1 MQNRFQALQNLEEEA
16 IDPGTEINR
25 GWEGVASVYRESSE
39 ECLGFRQRGKRKEHM
54 TADTWK
60 VIDNRCT
67 LKKKLIEARS
77 ERLGESY
84 QQQYGEADRQIK
96 HLTRA
101 DKRAYIDDLAAEVQ
115 DAVKHN
121 QQGTVYKTT
130 KLIFGKHQAH
140 VNTIIKDKQG
150 SLLMTER

>member
-1 MQNRFQALQNLEEEA
+1 MRTDTLKA
-16 IDPGTEINR
+16 IGY
-25 GWEGVASVYRESSE
+25 G
-39 ECLGFRQRGKRKEHM
+39 
-54 TADTWK
+54 
-60 VIDNRCT
+60 CT
-67 LKKKLIEARS
+67 LEKKLIDAKS
-77 ERLGESY
+77 ERLRERY
-84 QQQYGEADRQIK
+84 QQQHSEADQQVKR
-96 HLTRA
+96 LTRA
-101 DKRAYIDDLAAEVQ
+101 DKRAYIDDLAAEVE